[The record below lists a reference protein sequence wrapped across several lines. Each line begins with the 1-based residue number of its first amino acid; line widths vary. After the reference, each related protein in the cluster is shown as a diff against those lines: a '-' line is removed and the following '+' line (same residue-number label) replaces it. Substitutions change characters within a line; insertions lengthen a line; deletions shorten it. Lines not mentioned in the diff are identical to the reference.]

1 MIATTAKRILP
12 LEAGDRLTLNEFER
26 RYFAMPEVKKAEL
39 IEGEVHMGSPVSLK
53 LHAEPHADLQ
63 CWMTTYRAYTSGV
76 GVADNGSF
84 RFDKKNELQPDMALF
99 IQPEFGGRISLGKRS
114 IMDGAPEL
122 VAEISGSSASID
134 RNRKLKVYRRNG
146 VQEYIVWRTYD
157 AALDWFTLQ
166 NGEYVPL
173 QADPADGLLKSAAF
187 PGLWLDSVSLLK
199 RDMPAV
205 LAALN
210 RGTALPEHTAFVQ
223 KLAKACR
230 KGDQ

>member
-1 MIATTAKRILP
+1 MIAATAKRTLP
-12 LEAGDRLTLNEFER
+12 LEAGDRLTRNEFER

-39 IEGEVHMGSPVSLK
+39 IEGEVYMGSPVDVSY
-53 LHAEPHADLQ
+53 HAMPHADLQ
-63 CWMTTYRAYTSGV
+63 GWLFNYRIVTPGAGL
-76 GVADNGSF
+76 ADNGSF

-173 QADPADGLLKSAAF
+173 QADKSDGLLKSAAF
-187 PGLWLDSVSLLK
+187 PGLWLDSVSLLR

-210 RGTALPEHTAFVQ
+210 RGTASPEHAAFVQ
-223 KLAKACR
+223 KLASQR
-230 KGDQ
+230 TS